1 MSEEGN
7 KKLFAHY
14 TAVAGGSVKSSN
26 SVSNELIVADAKIN
40 IADLIKKNPSL
51 VVESEDKGYSA
62 EGMKELREKIK
73 NESKSKE
80 KK

>member
-14 TAVAGGSVKSSN
+14 ANIVDGKYSTERYSPKDIAEEINLNKVSN
-26 SVSNELIVADAKIN
+26 SLIISDAKKHL
-40 IADLIKKNPSL
+40 ADLIKKNPSL
-51 VVESEDKGYSA
+51 VVEEVKEDLPKP
-62 EGMKELREKIK
+62 
-73 NESKSKE
+73 KE

>member
-40 IADLIKKNPSL
+40 LADLIKKNPSL
-51 VVESEDKGYSA
+51 VEEDNPDKTESE
-62 EGMKELREKIK
+62 
-73 NESKSKE
+73 ESKSKR

>member
-14 TAVAGGSVKSSN
+14 TAVAGGSVKSAN

-40 IADLIKKNPSL
+40 LADLIKKNPSL
-51 VVESEDKGYSA
+51 VEAPSQTE
-62 EGMKELREKIK
+62 EEKP
-73 NESKSKE
+73 KSKE

>member
-14 TAVAGGSVKSSN
+14 TAVAGGSVKSAN

-40 IADLIKKNPSL
+40 LADLIKKNPSL
-51 VVESEDKGYSA
+51 VEVVEEVK
-62 EGMKELREKIK
+62 
-73 NESKSKE
+73 ESKSKE

>member
-14 TAVAGGSVKSSN
+14 TAVAGGSMKSGN
-26 SVSNELIVADAKIN
+26 SVSNELIVSDAKKHL
-40 IADLIKKNPSL
+40 ADLVKKNPSL
-51 VVESEDKGYSA
+51 VVEEV
-62 EGMKELREKIK
+62 EEEKP
-73 NESKSKE
+73 KSKG

>member
-14 TAVAGGSVKSSN
+14 TAVAGGSMSSGN
-26 SVSNELIVADAKIN
+26 SVSNELIVSDAKKN
-40 IADLIKKNPSL
+40 LADLIKKNPSL
-51 VVESEDKGYSA
+51 VVEEV
-62 EGMKELREKIK
+62 KEEKP
-73 NESKSKE
+73 KSKE

>member
-14 TAVAGGSVKSSN
+14 TSLINGKAATERYSKEDIDDMTNLDEVSN
-26 SVSNELIVADAKIN
+26 SLIISDAKKHLAN
-40 IADLIKKNPSL
+40 LIKKNPSL
-51 VVESEDKGYSA
+51 VVEE
-62 EGMKELREKIK
+62 EKP
-73 NESKSKE
+73 KSKG

>member
-14 TAVAGGSVKSSN
+14 TGLIGGSYKSGN
-26 SVSNELIVADAKIN
+26 SVQDELVVSDAKKHL
-40 IADLIKKNPSL
+40 ADLVKKNPSL
-51 VVESEDKGYSA
+51 VVEEV
-62 EGMKELREKIK
+62 KEEV
-73 NESKSKE
+73 KSKG